1 MAKKIKERIINT
13 KEALNTSEKQRRI
26 RMKLVIAI
34 IQPHKLDVVMKA
46 LDEKEIYL
54 KTVSN
59 VLGCGRQKGVSEVYR
74 GVREAGNL
82 IKKVRLEI
90 AVNDEYLKPTLQAI
104 TSAAQT
110 GKTGDG
116 KIFVLELAECIR
128 IRTGE
133 TGGVAIG

>member
-1 MAKKIKERIINT
+1 
-13 KEALNTSEKQRRI
+13 
-26 RMKLVIAI
+26 MKLVIAI
-34 IQPHKLDVVMKA
+34 IQPHKLDAVMKA

-74 GVREAGNL
+74 GVKEAGNL

-90 AVNDEYLKPTLQAI
+90 AINDAYLEPTIEAI
-104 TSAAQT
+104 SSKAKSGQV
-110 GKTGDG
+110 GDG
-116 KIFVLELAECIR
+116 KIFVIDLAECVR

-133 TGGVAIG
+133 RGGTAIG